1 MMVTQTLDKAK
12 DVIDYIAFMIN
23 EFALE
28 HQLSVTQSFDY
39 LNCYGGIKFLDKHY
53 EVEHCE
59 NPLITLD
66 TLRRICKREGGILT
80 K

>member
-1 MMVTQTLDKAK
+1 MRTLEKVK
-12 DVIDYIAFMIN
+12 DEIDYIAFMVN
-23 EFALE
+23 EFALQ
-28 HQLSVTQSFDY
+28 HKLSIKESYNY
-39 LNCYGGIKFLDKHY
+39 LSSYGGVKFLDKHY

-66 TLRRICKREGGILT
+66 TLQRICSREGGYLS